1 MFWTPIC
8 ECDIFRKAMA
18 GRRFFGVSKKTL
30 RGTRA
35 TPDLA
40 KQERRAP
47 RPAVQNVAETR
58 PKIAPTRPAD
68 AARLAKAT
76 AGRDAAFSTCKI
88 RRREAPS
95 RRLIGHRRV
104 AVFGVAQREGRTPPG
119 EAARREAGVRRP
131 RDHRPKTRPSTGKQ
145 PVAQRGSSNR
155 PRPTTKR
162 PPTADPRP
170 QTRRPDPRPLT
181 STEDR
186 TDRKIHRPIQSI
198 IVISAILG
206 DFALIDQ
213 RQMETCFRPRSAGV
227 TYFAM
232 QHLSVAFS
240 TCQKARRE
248 ALPRRSIWHCKI
260 GERLAPRPKT
270 WPKRRPKSHQAD
282 PRTPRD
288 SRKQ

>member
-1 MFWTPIC
+1 MTPTEDRTDRTTSKLASPRPADATRCGTDHQKTSDRRPKTADLKTRPSTFDPDRRPDGPKNPPPPINQSIINHKRDFGRFRVDCTKTEGDVFWTPIC

-18 GRRFFGVSKKTL
+18 GRRFFGVSKNTP

-58 PKIAPTRPAD
+58 PKIAPTRPTD

-145 PVAQRGSSNR
+145 PVAPRGS
-155 PRPTTKR
+155 
-162 PPTADPRP
+162 
-170 QTRRPDPRPLT
+170 
-181 STEDR
+181 
-186 TDRKIHRPIQSI
+186 
-198 IVISAILG
+198 
-206 DFALIDQ
+206 
-213 RQMETCFRPRSAGV
+213 
-227 TYFAM
+227 
-232 QHLSVAFS
+232 
-240 TCQKARRE
+240 
-248 ALPRRSIWHCKI
+248 
-260 GERLAPRPKT
+260 
-270 WPKRRPKSHQAD
+270 
-282 PRTPRD
+282 
-288 SRKQ
+288 